1 MLQLAFIP
9 EPECSFTESL
19 LWLQSPRLKIIFKI
33 SDRYLICWPEGIT
46 KSECIILKSVR
57 QKGVKLA

>member
-9 EPECSFTESL
+9 EPECSFTER
-19 LWLQSPRLKIIFKI
+19 LWLKIIFKI
-33 SDRYLICWPEGIT
+33 SDRYLMCWPEGIT

-57 QKGVKLA
+57 QKGVKLAYS